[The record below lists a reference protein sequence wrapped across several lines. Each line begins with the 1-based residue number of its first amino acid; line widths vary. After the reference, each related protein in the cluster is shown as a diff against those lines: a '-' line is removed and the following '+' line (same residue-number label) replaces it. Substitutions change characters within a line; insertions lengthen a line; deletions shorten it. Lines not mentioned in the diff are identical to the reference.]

1 MDENNSSSS
10 VVAPNVSNGNS
21 DMTLDN
27 KTSSVIKERPLSSV
41 ERSLERGLANGAT
54 FTPSNPTRY
63 SRSKTVGGIPS
74 SKGKTNSRAFTLR
87 IEQPVESV
95 ELDARSYLR
104 DVGVIDETNATWEWS
119 RSVESFGCSNEKC
132 TSKAQGKQARYESV
146 CFESSERFCSTKCL
160 KECWAKMK
168 ERSPYRKANL
178 NISKDEIYN
187 ALNGEPDHLKNYR
200 SDTTWE
206 TVAYTKDHVPTN
218 EDVDHLLR
226 VQVHEPTT
234 GASATR
240 ISKMVLPF
248 PEMPPPRQVI
258 YAQAQHHVTNDR
270 VRVVTYNLLAAI
282 YATQTMF
289 PYCPMWALSWN
300 FRKDMI
306 LRELMGYDADVL
318 CMQEVQADHFEN
330 FLYPQLHQLGYEGL
344 YKQKTREAFGPA
356 GRVDGCAT
364 FYKRSKF
371 QLRVNNVIEF
381 NEAALKMAK
390 EDRFAQTVPL
400 EGSNDTSIKRLL
412 RDNVAQICVLEML
425 GSYNVPVQICISN
438 VHIYWDPQY
447 ADVKLWQAHI
457 LIKELQNFIT
467 TNDIPLIL
475 MGDFNSSPDSSVYN
489 LLAHA
494 NVSRHHEDVSKDKLG
509 ILPPTSKL
517 THNLA
522 LQSVCTHTF
531 SQPPIFLNPF
541 LLYTFILT

>member
-1 MDENNSSSS
+1 MFVRNYSYSVVFFFLKMDENNNSSI
-10 VVAPNVSNGNS
+10 VTNGNS
-21 DMTLDN
+21 SEATIIDD
-27 KTSSVIKERPLSSV
+27 KASSVIKERPQSSV
-41 ERSLERGLANGAT
+41 EQSLERGLANGVT
-54 FTPSNPTRY
+54 FTPSNPNRY
-63 SRSKTVGGIPS
+63 SRSKTVGGVPS
-74 SKGKTNSRAFTLR
+74 SKGKTHSRAFTVR

-95 ELDARSYLR
+95 QIDTRSYLR

-119 RSVESFGCSNEKC
+119 RSVQSFGCSNENC
-132 TSKAQGKQARYESV
+132 TSKSQGKQAKYESI
-146 CFESSERFCSTKCL
+146 CFEVPKRFCSTKCL
-160 KECWAKMK
+160 KECWTKMK
-168 ERSPYRKANL
+168 EQQTFRKNSTNL
-178 NISKDEIYN
+178 QNKDEVYN
-187 ALNGEPDHLKNYR
+187 ALNGEPGYMKDQT
-200 SDTTWE
+200 SDTEWE
-206 TVAYTKDHVPTN
+206 VVAYTKDHTPTN
-218 EDVDHLLR
+218 EDVDHLLK
-226 VQVHEPTT
+226 VNIMSNT
-234 GASATR
+234 GATASR

-330 FLYPQLHQLGYEGL
+330 FLYPQLNQLGYEGL

-390 EDRFAQTVPL
+390 ENRFTGDVPL
-400 EGSNDTSIKRLL
+400 EGANDTSVKRLL

-467 TNDIPLIL
+467 SNDIPLIL

-494 NVSRHHEDVSKDKLG
+494 SVSRLHEDVQKDTLG
-509 ILPPTSKL
+509 ILPPMGKL

-522 LQSVCTHTF
+522 LQSVCC
-531 SQPPIFLNPF
+531 
-541 LLYTFILT
+541 

>member
-1 MDENNSSSS
+1 M
-10 VVAPNVSNGNS
+10 
-21 DMTLDN
+21 LD
-27 KTSSVIKERPLSSV
+27 
-41 ERSLERGLANGAT
+41 
-54 FTPSNPTRY
+54 
-63 SRSKTVGGIPS
+63 
-74 SKGKTNSRAFTLR
+74 
-87 IEQPVESV
+87 
-95 ELDARSYLR
+95 
-104 DVGVIDETNATWEWS
+104 GVL
-119 RSVESFGCSNEKC
+119 V
-132 TSKAQGKQARYESV
+132 
-146 CFESSERFCSTKCL
+146 
-160 KECWAKMK
+160 KMK
-168 ERSPYRKANL
+168 EQQTFRKAPTNL
-178 NISKDEIYN
+178 DKDELYN
-187 ALNGEPDHLKNYR
+187 ALNGEPSHLQSNA
-200 SDTTWE
+200 SDTEWE
-206 TVAYTKDHVPTN
+206 TVAYSKEYTPTN
-218 EDVDHLLR
+218 EDVGHLLK
-226 VQVHEPTT
+226 VTVTAHA
-234 GASATR
+234 GVSASRMST
-240 ISKMVLPF
+240 MVLPF
-248 PEMPPPRQVI
+248 PELPPPRQVI

-270 VRVVTYNLLAAI
+270 VRVVTYNVLAAI

-330 FLYPQLHQLGYEGL
+330 FLYPQLNQLGYEGL

-364 FYKRSKF
+364 FYKRNKF
-371 QLRVNNVIEF
+371 TLRVNNVIEF

-390 EDRFAQTVPL
+390 EDRFSRTVPL
-400 EGSNDTSIKRLL
+400 EGTNENSIKRVL

-494 NVSRHHEDVSKDKLG
+494 SVPRHHEDLAKDTIG

-522 LQSVCTHTF
+522 LQSV
-531 SQPPIFLNPF
+531 SLNLPNF
-541 LLYTFILT
+541 T